1 MSSYVRPVT
10 VLISIL
16 AVLLLFAV
24 HTTHTQ
30 THPGLITVSLN
41 AESSPSEF
49 EDLETLL
56 ERKSAEGTLVL
67 RFRHGDNQIPGRQ
80 HEGFTQKHVGIPVYG
95 ASISKQIESGRTIS
109 IFGALYTNIEVD
121 PNPKLSSADVQTLL
135 EDTQDQTFGPTQEE
149 LIILPT
155 LMGSY
160 RLSYKTTSTDAITY
174 FVDANTGD
182 LLLKL
187 DERHQQS
194 AVGSGEGAQGTLKK
208 LSVSQTSDEFE
219 ARDLLRP
226 SEILTLTTKGGGS
239 ALSRMIYGD
248 LMPTDTARDTD
259 NVWTDSAV
267 VDAHVHMG
275 WSYDYFSQQHAWNG
289 LNGQGASLY
298 GATAGQNVLPSNA
311 FFIGPPFGPDGLG
324 MVVFG
329 TSFAGNPMSTLDI
342 VAHELMHGVTEFGV
356 RRRSPYGLS
365 SFIELDGYGPTGM
378 NINGQWTPCASVS
391 INFGGGNIYPAYCVD
406 GKFALASNAGGATHE
421 ALSDIFGTAVEF
433 AFHDPGDG
441 LLKADYDLGE
451 DIPEFGTAIQGTP
464 GPLRTL
470 KNPRDLFV
478 DSTRT
483 IRYPDH
489 YDRRLRFMVVEC
501 GNGCLALTNVAYDG
515 EQMASLVSSDS
526 AGVHWNASVFGH
538 VFYLAVEG
546 GTNVTSSLMVNG
558 VGADK
563 RTNVE
568 NVFFRA
574 VTEIMP
580 GYVSMPIVAAVI
592 RQAAIDLYPNSDT
605 HLSIESA
612 LQAAGF

>member
-1 MSSYVRPVT
+1 MSSYIRSAT
-10 VLISIL
+10 SLIS
-16 AVLLLFAV
+16 VLPVCLFFAV
-24 HTTHTQ
+24 DIAHAQ
-30 THPGLITVSLN
+30 THPGLITVSLS

-49 EDLETLL
+49 EDMETLL
-56 ERKSAEGTLVL
+56 ERKATEGSLVL
-67 RFRHGDNQIPGRQ
+67 SSRHGDNQIPGRQ
-80 HEGFTQKHVGIPVYG
+80 HEGFTQRHGGIPVYG
-95 ASISKQIESGRTIS
+95 AGITKQIESGRTLS
-109 IFGALYTNIEVD
+109 IFGGLYTDIAVD
-121 PNPKLSSADVQTLL
+121 PNPKLSSVDIQTLL
-135 EDTQDQTFGPTQEE
+135 EDVKEKPFTPKQEN
-149 LIILPT
+149 LVILPT
-155 LMGSY
+155 LKGSY
-160 RLSYKTTSTDAITY
+160 RLTYKTTSTDAITY

-182 LLLKL
+182 LLLEL
-187 DERHQQS
+187 DERHHQS
-194 AVGSGEGAQGTLKK
+194 AVGSGEGAQGNLKK
-208 LSVSQTSDEFE
+208 LSVSQTRDEFE

-226 SEILTLTTKGGGS
+226 SEILTLTTEGGGS

-248 LMPTDTARDTD
+248 SLPTDTARDTD

-275 WSYDYFSQQHAWNG
+275 WTYDYFSQQHAWNG
-289 LNGQGASLY
+289 LNGQGARLY
-298 GATAGQNVLPSNA
+298 GATADRNVLSSNA
-311 FFIGPPFGPDGLG
+311 FFVGPPFGPDGLG

-329 TSFAGNPMSTLDI
+329 TSFIGNPMSTLDI
-342 VAHELMHGVTEFGV
+342 VAHEMMHGVTEFGV

-365 SFIELDGYGPTGM
+365 SYIELDGYGPTGM
-378 NINGQWTPCASVS
+378 NVNGQWTPCASVG
-391 INFGGGNIYPAYCVD
+391 INFGNGQIYPAYCVD
-406 GKFALASNAGGATHE
+406 GKFVLASNAGGSTHE
-421 ALSDIFGTAVEF
+421 ALADIFGTAVEF

-470 KNPRDLFV
+470 RNPRDLFV

-501 GNGCLALTNVAYDG
+501 GNDCLALTTVAYDG
-515 EQMASLVSSDS
+515 EQMGSLVSSDS

-546 GTNVTSSLMVNG
+546 GTNVTSSLTVDG
-558 VGADK
+558 AGADK
-563 RTNVE
+563 RKDVE
-568 NVFFRA
+568 KIFFRA

-580 GYVSMPIVAAVI
+580 GYVSMPLVAEVI

-605 HLSIESA
+605 YLAIESA